1 MNLADDPTLHLPC
14 SEHPHSTSMEN
25 SLPMTPKP
33 PYRPG
38 RIGEVVAVDPDLL
51 LMPGMP

>member
-14 SEHPHSTSMEN
+14 SEHPDNTMLASP
-25 SLPMTPKP
+25 LPIAPKP

-38 RIGEVVAVDPDLL
+38 RIGEVVVVDPDLL
-51 LMPGMP
+51 LTPGMP